1 MKKSTTYNLVCPHGT
16 LDLSNPVVM
25 GILNVTPDSFY
36 DGGRYSNEDSILIR
50 VEQMIEEGVSI
61 VDIGA
66 SSTRPGAKIIPVKEE
81 LNRLL
86 PAIRSIRS
94 HFPTLFLSAD
104 TFRSE
109 VAKEAV
115 MAGADIIN
123 DIAGGDL
130 DAAMFSTVAALRVP
144 YVLMHMQGTPETMQL
159 APDYTDVTEEIA
171 ACFREKIALLEET
184 GVSQLILDPGFGFG
198 KTVDH
203 NYELLKNL
211 SDFLSFGYP
220 LMAGLSRKAMINKA
234 LGTRPD
240 TSLNGTTAANSVA
253 LLKGASIL
261 RVHDVREAA
270 EAVKIVSKCI

>member
-1 MKKSTTYNLVCPHGT
+1 
-16 LDLSNPVVM
+16 M

-36 DGGRYSNEDSILIR
+36 DGGRYSNEESILIR
-50 VEQMIEEGVSI
+50 VEQMIEEGAI
-61 VDIGA
+61 IIDIGA
-66 SSTRPGAKIIPVKEE
+66 SSTRPGAKAIPVKEE
-81 LNRLL
+81 LSRLL

-94 HFPTLFLSAD
+94 HFPELFLSAD

-109 VAKEAV
+109 VAMEAV
-115 MAGADIIN
+115 KAGADIIN

-159 APDYTDVTEEIA
+159 APEYTDVTSEIA
-171 ACFREKIALLEET
+171 SRFREKISLLEEA
-184 GVSQLILDPGFGFG
+184 GVRQLILDPGFGFG

-220 LMAGLSRKAMINKA
+220 LMAGLSRKAMINKV

-240 TSLNGTTAANSVA
+240 TSLNGTTAANTIALMKGVSV
-253 LLKGASIL
+253 L

-270 EAVKIVSKCI
+270 EAIKIVSKCI